1 MIMYEFFEDLLKII
15 NNEVYD
21 PISSAL
27 INSDWFNE
35 VVNFINNLLIALFGN
50 TSQITINQLASIIS
64 ITFLIIV
71 IVIIVKCI
79 IEFTKI
85 FKLGGLKN
93 DFKKR

>member
-1 MIMYEFFEDLLKII
+1 MYEFFENLLKII
-15 NNEVYD
+15 NNEVYE

-50 TSQITINQLASIIS
+50 NSHITINQLAAIIS

-79 IEFTKI
+79 IEFIKI